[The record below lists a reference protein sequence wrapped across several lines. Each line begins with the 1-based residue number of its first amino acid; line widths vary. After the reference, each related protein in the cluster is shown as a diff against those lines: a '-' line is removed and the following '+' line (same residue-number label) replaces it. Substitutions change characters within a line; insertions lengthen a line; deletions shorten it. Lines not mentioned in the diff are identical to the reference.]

1 MANIVL
7 IGMPG
12 CGKSTVGVLLAK
24 ALQMDFV
31 DTDIV
36 LQQQQGKKLQE
47 IIDQVGNDAFLKME
61 EDCVR
66 GLECDRTVVATGGS
80 VVYGAEAM
88 AHLKAIGTVVYLRL
102 TCENI
107 TERLGDLHA
116 RGVTIKPGWTLRDL
130 YNERCPL
137 YEQYADIVQDC
148 DGLRLRD
155 VVAELQKKLKG

>member
-1 MANIVL
+1 MRNIVL

-12 CGKSTVGVLLAK
+12 CGKSTVGVVLAK
-24 ALQMDFV
+24 SLGMKVAQPLGDVLARQAEV
-31 DTDIV
+31 DDRA
-36 LQQQQGKKLQE
+36 
-47 IIDQVGNDAFLKME
+47 DAFE
-61 EDCVR
+61 VR
-66 GLECDRTVVATGGS
+66 HGFRAVDDA
-80 VVYGAEAM
+80 A
-88 AHLKAIGTVVYLRL
+88 
-102 TCENI
+102 
-107 TERLGDLHA
+107 A